1 MENFIVE
8 FFEKNDG
15 TSPAKDFILSQNIKM
30 RVKLFRTLE
39 LLEIKGNELREPYSK
54 FLGDGIFE
62 VRVKQGTNISRVLY
76 FFVSGKKIILT
87 NGYVKK
93 SQKTLPSE
101 INLAKKYREE
111 YFERR
116 GNNGRKF

>member
-76 FFVSGKKIILT
+76 FFISGKKIILT

>member
-15 TSPAKDFILSQNIKM
+15 TSPAKDFVLSQNIKM

>member
-15 TSPAKDFILSQNIKM
+15 TSPAKDFVLSQNIKM

-76 FFVSGKKIILT
+76 FFISGKKIILT